1 MRMAF
6 GCFLSLLLA
15 IITSHILPLLDAFW
29 GGLLSLPHF
38 SPKVNNSC
46 STYIV
51 VSLSTLWLY
60 VKRLECGGRATTRER

>member
-1 MRMAF
+1 MF
-6 GCFLSLLLA
+6 SLF
-15 IITSHILPLLDAFW
+15 ITSHILPLLDAFW

-38 SPKVNNSC
+38 SPKVNSSC